1 MLSIVSRLILR
12 ALASHLSR
20 RCSENWVIPS
30 NRCVMRLSCRDPGI
44 PTLFV
49 VCEDYLLQ
57 PLIFAG
63 LALQLF
69 TLRYKSSVDD
79 GANFVNC
86 AACCKL
92 HGLKVIYMLAVD
104 YLP

>member
-1 MLSIVSRLILR
+1 MSSIF
-12 ALASHLSR
+12 
-20 RCSENWVIPS
+20 
-30 NRCVMRLSCRDPGI
+30 RDPGI

-49 VCEDYLLQ
+49 VCEDYLIAA
-57 PLIFAG
+57 LIFAG
-63 LALQLF
+63 LALQLLA
-69 TLRYKSSVDD
+69 LRYKKFRRD

-92 HGLKVIYMLAVD
+92 HGVEGYYMLAVD